1 MKEIERNSNYI
12 SYEQNNGIYKS
23 VYTMVNVGDYVGFL
37 HRDFA
42 IKGDEEYILMFEEA
56 YKNDKHVFHVESLV
70 SENGSY
76 LRFII
81 ETYNLER
88 VISSDGLHVLGDTI
102 FVKPDKNDIRGLSKA
117 YNSNMVSDDMLLSDY
132 LKLNPSFYDYEGAEY
147 KSNIPGNRIID
158 NYIHI
163 NEELQKELILKKTSN

>member
-1 MKEIERNSNYI
+1 MKEINYGRINIKLDRNSNYI

-23 VYTMVNVGDYVGFL
+23 DYTMVNVGDYVGFL

-81 ETYNLER
+81 
-88 VISSDGLHVLGDTI
+88 
-102 FVKPDKNDIRGLSKA
+102 
-117 YNSNMVSDDMLLSDY
+117 
-132 LKLNPSFYDYEGAEY
+132 
-147 KSNIPGNRIID
+147 
-158 NYIHI
+158 
-163 NEELQKELILKKTSN
+163 